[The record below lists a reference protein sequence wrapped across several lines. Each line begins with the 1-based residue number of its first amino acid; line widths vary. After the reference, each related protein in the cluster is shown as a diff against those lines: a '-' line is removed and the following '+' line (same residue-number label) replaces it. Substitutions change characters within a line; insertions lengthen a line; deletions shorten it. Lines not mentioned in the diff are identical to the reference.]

1 MFYPAQQLTTIPLS
15 VSQFFEKSFFSVPA
29 NQRLYKW
36 GENQWRKLWDDL
48 ITTLEEDF
56 EEKGNELI
64 SSQKAVGHF
73 LGAVVLI
80 GKDTCHPG
88 DRWAI
93 IDGQQRLTTLSILA
107 SCLSQ
112 FLSNIDEGRIRKRLD
127 VVLSEIFLS
136 NSANY
141 EPRIRLNRDDEFYYK
156 SINENSDWSEKLK
169 YWNSEWNVQSEVQKN
184 IKECFLYFYDQIETF
199 VDGKEDKSS
208 YVASLVDALSQNM
221 YLLQV
226 RAENTELAYRLFE
239 TLNERGLGLTQA
251 DLIRNKLI
259 EYAAEGGS
267 NRENKVVTKWGDL
280 LDSYEDQSQAI
291 LELPQL
297 IQFSFSS
304 RYEMVKKDKIFE
316 EVSRGL
322 DSGRFNSIELI
333 SQFAKDAF
341 LWSSFLQGNLSRWT
355 SQMSK
360 SQSAILGPVWKEHC
374 TPFIISV
381 MDKYESDIALV
392 EKSFL
397 LLENYLFREGVV
409 NKKTVS
415 SLQNDLTKLSKLV
428 RADVDFSDIEDFF
441 RKQSPDNL
449 FVDNFRIYSPRN
461 AKQAFYVIY
470 KIESYNLNNVGFSPD
485 PQSIAQHLEHIMPK
499 KPGADWDG
507 IEEYEEF
514 TSYLNR
520 LGNLLILEGD
530 INRSV
535 KNKSLSDKITSNNKK
550 GYTDSG
556 LTLPKELISNRSKWY
571 PNGVWSFEAIEMRQ
585 SSLADKYALSVW
597 AL

>member
-1 MFYPAQQLTTIPLS
+1 MFYPAKQLTTIPLS

-29 NQRLYKW
+29 NQRLYRW
-36 GENQWRKLWDDL
+36 GENQWKKLWDDL
-48 ITTLEEDF
+48 LTTLEEDF
-56 EEKGNELI
+56 EETGSELI

-80 GKDTCHPG
+80 GKDSCHPG

-93 IDGQQRLTTLSILA
+93 IDGQQRLTTLTILA

-112 FLSNIDEGRIRKRLD
+112 FLDVISETRTRKRLD

-136 NSANY
+136 SSANY
-141 EPRIRLNRDDEFYYK
+141 EPRVKLNRDDEFYYK
-156 SINENSDWSEKLK
+156 SINENLEWEGKLK
-169 YWNSEWNVQSEVQKN
+169 YWESEFNGNSEVQSNVKD
-184 IKECFLYFYDQIETF
+184 CFFYFYNQIKSF
-199 VDGKEDKSS
+199 VDGEEDKST
-208 YVASLVDALSQNM
+208 YVSSLIDALSQNM

-226 RAENTELAYRLFE
+226 KAENTELAYRLFE

-259 EYAAEGGS
+259 EYAAEDGPQK
-267 NRENKVVTKWGDL
+267 EEKVVMKWGEL
-280 LDSYEDQSQAI
+280 LDSYEDQSQAM

-297 IQFSFSS
+297 IQFSYSS

-316 EVSRGL
+316 KVSRGL
-322 DSGRFNSIELI
+322 DEGRFNSIELI
-333 SQFAKDAF
+333 SQFSKDAF

-355 SQMSK
+355 SKMSF

-374 TPFIISV
+374 TPFLISV
-381 MDKYESDIALV
+381 MDKYEEDTALV
-392 EKSFL
+392 ERSFM

-415 SLQNDLTKLSKLV
+415 ALQGDLTKLSKLV
-428 RADVDFSDIEDFF
+428 RADVDFSDVEEFF
-441 RKQSPDNL
+441 KKQSPDNV
-449 FVDNFRIYSPRN
+449 FVENFKTYSPRN
-461 AKQAFYVIY
+461 TKQAFYVIY
-470 KIESYNLNNVGFSPD
+470 KIEQYNLEDVGFSPD

-507 IEEYEEF
+507 IDQYEEF
-514 TSYLNR
+514 SSYLNR
-520 LGNLLILEGD
+520 LGNLMILEGD

-535 KNKSLSDKITSNNKK
+535 KNKALSDKITSNGTK
-550 GYTDSG
+550 GYADSG
-556 LTLPKELISNRSKWY
+556 LTLPKELISKRNDWY
-571 PNGVWSFEAIEMRQ
+571 HSGIWGFESINERQ
-585 SSLADKYALSVW
+585 KYLAEKYALSVW